1 MGVTGNRLGSAS
13 AGAVEEGISAEPVDE
28 ADGVAEEEA
37 EGEALALVFSAST
50 VEDPSSADGAPNA
63 A

>member
-13 AGAVEEGISAEPVDE
+13 AGAVEEGISVDSVDE
-28 ADGVAEEEA
+28 ADGAAEA
-37 EGEALALVFSAST
+37 EGEALALAFSAST
-50 VEDPSSADGAPNA
+50 VEDPSSADGAPKA

>member
-1 MGVTGNRLGSAS
+1 M
-13 AGAVEEGISAEPVDE
+13 EEGISVDSVDE
-28 ADGVAEEEA
+28 AEGVAEA

-50 VEDPSSADGAPNA
+50 VDDPSSADGAPKA